1 MASAPSQYD
10 GTMPVAAVEGLRG
23 GVTLISGRSFALSDS
38 DGNMQPSLTQGLFVL
53 DTRVLSRWV
62 LTLDGE
68 PVEVLGVDSPV
79 PFRVTFVGRGRPVHG
94 HADADVVVQ
103 RKRSFDMGMHEEI
116 IVTNHGLQPVELDLG
131 LQVDCDFAGL
141 FEVKES
147 RIMPRERARRVEERS
162 IRFTRP
168 GDSDARE
175 VAVLLD
181 SQASIEDG
189 GARWHI
195 ALGERSMWSTRVSV
209 TVAQGGAV
217 VGPRGP
223 AHGIVG
229 MPHPDRDEPHEP
241 FQISSDN
248 SKLTRVTQRTD
259 EDLAA
264 LRILDDEHPDQ
275 ALIAAGA
282 PWFMTL
288 FGRDSL
294 LTAWMTLIADPSL
307 ARGVLQ
313 TLARLQGRKVD
324 PTAGEEPGKIMHEV
338 RFADTE
344 SRSFSHGQL
353 YYGSADATPLFV
365 MVAAELQ
372 RFAPDLDLLNSLL
385 PAINAAMEWI
395 ERYGDADGDG
405 YVEYQR
411 HGEVGLVNQGWKDS
425 WDAIRHADGA
435 LADAPIALCEV
446 QAYVYGAY
454 LARAELATLLGEDDE
469 HERCIHK
476 AAELYRRFNEDFWN
490 EEGQFYVLALDG
502 QKRQVATRASNIGHA
517 LWTGIVRPDRAA
529 SVAETL
535 LSDAS
540 FSGWGI
546 RTLSTDTVAYNPVSY
561 HNGSVWPHDT
571 AICAW
576 GLARYGFSEEAQ
588 RVIMAQVDVA
598 DAFDGRMPELFA
610 GFDRAEFAVPAVYP
624 SSCSPQAWASA
635 SPLLWLRTLLGVEP
649 DAHRGRFWLRPML
662 PAGLHRLR
670 VEGLMIAGRRITV
683 DVENDRIALAGA
695 GDLAVVP
702 AARPVFDPVAASAA
716 VASR

>member
-1 MASAPSQYD
+1 MASEPSQYD

-53 DTRVLSRWV
+53 DTRALSRWV

-79 PFRVTFVGRGRPVHG
+79 PFRVTFMGRGRPVHG
-94 HADADVVVQ
+94 HADADVVLQ

-116 IVTNHGLQPVELDLG
+116 TVTNHGLQPVELDLG

-147 RIMPRERARRVEERS
+147 RVVPRERRRRVDGHS

-175 VAVLLD
+175 VAVHLD
-181 SQASIEDG
+181 PDALIEDG
-189 GARWHI
+189 AARWHI
-195 ALGERSMWSTRVSV
+195 LLPERSTWSTRVSV
-209 TVAQGGAV
+209 TVAQAGTV

-223 AHGIVG
+223 GRGIVG
-229 MPHPDRDEPHEP
+229 LPHPDRDSEDA
-241 FQISSDN
+241 FQVISDN
-248 SKLTRVTQRTD
+248 SSLTRVTQRTD
-259 EDLAA
+259 EDLDA
-264 LRILDDEHPDQ
+264 LRIHDDEHPDQ
-275 ALIAAGA
+275 SLIAAGA

-294 LTAWMTLIADPSL
+294 LTSWMALIADPSL

-313 TLARLQGRKVD
+313 TLARLQGQRVD

-372 RFAPDLDLLNSLL
+372 RWAPDPDLLRSLM
-385 PAINAAMEWI
+385 PAINLAMEWI

-425 WDAIRHADGA
+425 WDAIRHADGS

-454 LARAELATLLGEDDE
+454 LARAELATLLGESEE

-476 AAELYRRFNEDFWN
+476 AAELYQRFNEDFWN

-502 QKRQVATRASNIGHA
+502 NKRQVAARSSNVGHA
-517 LWTGIVRPDRAA
+517 LWTGIIRPDRAGA
-529 SVAETL
+529 VAETL
-535 LSDAS
+535 LGDGS

-576 GLARYGFSEEAQ
+576 GLSRYGFVSEAQ
-588 RVIMAQVDVA
+588 RVILAQMDVA

-635 SPLLWLRTLLGVEP
+635 SPLLWLRTLLGVDPEAS
-649 DAHRGRFWLRPML
+649 DGRFWLRPML
-662 PAGLHRLR
+662 PAGLRRLR
-670 VEGLMIAGRRITV
+670 VEGLMIAGRRITI
-683 DVENDRIALAGA
+683 DVENDRVALAGA

-702 AARPVFDPVAASAA
+702 SARPVIDPVAASAA
-716 VASR
+716 AASR